1 MLTEDKVKELLNLKL
16 NSILKQQIITYTLQ
30 ITKCKNLIITFSKE
44 FKHIDIIKY
53 VQIEYITTLIHYS
66 DKSIIYGALS
76 SIEIEEKTLEH
87 FNEEHKKWE
96 NDLEAQNKKIELY
109 EETLNILK
117 EEKEDKDRKNNEES
131 ERREKLGT
139 YGRYWED
146 NKTCIL
152 TIIGIIG
159 STCVGIV
166 GIVVGN

>member
-1 MLTEDKVKELLNLKL
+1 MNIWIEHYTNEICNELKKQDIDKKSNIKSFLIAFKQKTTEELWKDFIN
-16 NSILKQQIITYTLQ
+16 TLS
-30 ITKCKNLIITFSKE
+30 LRLDRYDY
-44 FKHIDIIKY
+44 DI
-53 VQIEYITTLIHYS
+53 YITCNVREIIYEDSFIILNN
-66 DKSIIYGALS
+66 KSIILWQQQLNTQQ
-76 SIEIEEKTLEH
+76 EE
-87 FNEEHKKWE
+87 
-96 NDLEAQNKKIELY
+96 
-109 EETLNILK
+109 LNILK
-117 EEKEDKDRKNNEES
+117 EEKEDKDRKNNEEN